1 MKLELKEEHEL
12 IRQTVRAFCE
22 QKVAPVARELDAAST
37 FPMETIAGLADLGLL
52 GLVVPPEYGGNLV
65 DALSFAIAIEEI
77 ARVDG
82 AHALIVAAHNGLCS
96 SHLVLAASKEQKAR
110 YLPHLAAGDYMG
122 AWGLTEPTS
131 GSDASA
137 VTTTAVKNGDAWVL
151 NGGKSLIT
159 NAAHA
164 GVLIIMAGTK
174 EGAGAHGIS
183 AFAVERDTPGLSIG
197 RDEDKLGV
205 RASSTSQVDLEDCRI
220 PSDHLVGKLHGAYAD
235 VLEVLDGGRIG
246 IGAMAVGLAQGAL
259 DASLQYAQDREAF
272 DQPIFDFQAVQ
283 FMLADMA
290 TQLEAARLLVY
301 RAAHRKQAGLSFKK
315 EAAMAKLYASEAAM
329 RITTKA
335 VQIHG
340 GYGYIKDFPVERMFR
355 DAKLTEIGEGTSEI
369 QRLVIAR
376 EILRSAGRS
385 T

>member
-37 FPMETIAGLADLGLL
+37 FPKETIAGLADLGLL